1 MNLRVVISLIDEL
14 SDVSSST
21 YGLRKVRIGAG
32 KKLNNVSCM
41 DHSRSRLVYETLNS
55 MAIVRQFAVG
65 SRVAHAKPKTIFLSH
80 VGSPWEETGL
90 S

>member
-32 KKLNNVSCM
+32 KKKCIG
-41 DHSRSRLVYETLNS
+41 HSGIYIRA
-55 MAIVRQFAVG
+55 M
-65 SRVAHAKPKTIFLSH
+65 
-80 VGSPWEETGL
+80 
-90 S
+90 